1 MNIQRNE
8 AAPSERRYTIGPIIA
23 DLGDAGRVE
32 IIGAEEV
39 RLSPRENDDQLLEA
53 QMTPPEVAST
63 STGLPDP
70 SNEAPDEDL
79 DSNFSHREA
88 QQLLLWSAAPDV
100 LEVPVSA
107 QSTGGEEGAK
117 QQVSAAASPSE
128 ALLHSLGDEGL
139 RSAMRRPTFLP
150 QREWL
155 RHLLEQAVEDAQLL
169 FSSLW
174 DACTCKSLGLPR
186 TTCPDTQLANAL
198 DPVIA
203 FAACGPSA
211 PKRRLAGGREEAPA
225 EAAGAPAAPDSPHL
239 IQPNDQASPQAA
251 GQPER
256 AQDGVRPE
264 QAEEERAEGEQRRPR
279 PTAREYISSTMT
291 WATKQLEQTELFPSS
306 PAAAS
311 SSSSTAQRNA
321 EDMQAGEKL
330 REVAT
335 IMVRRLLRCY
345 AHVYLWHMALLQ
357 QHGAVAHA
365 NRCLKRLM
373 FLAVDAQLL
382 EGNARPL
389 EPIRSLADAWLRC
402 DQSRQEHADMGSGV
416 DQPES
421 DFKAGRGEAED
432 TPGDWLVPALEKAEV
447 CLRALDEEECPSF
460 GTEQSTKAEN
470 AFATDATDRL
480 PRIWS

>member
-1 MNIQRNE
+1 
-8 AAPSERRYTIGPIIA
+8 
-23 DLGDAGRVE
+23 
-32 IIGAEEV
+32 
-39 RLSPRENDDQLLEA
+39 
-53 QMTPPEVAST
+53 MTPPEVAST

-79 DSNFSHREA
+79 DSNISHREA
-88 QQLLLWSAAPDV
+88 QQLFMWSAAPDV
-100 LEVPVSA
+100 LEVSVSA
-107 QSTGGEEGAK
+107 QSVGGPEGARS
-117 QQVSAAASPSE
+117 QAAAASSPSE

-139 RSAMRRPTFLP
+139 RSAMRPPAFLP

-174 DACTCKSLGLPR
+174 DECTCKSLGLPR

-211 PKRRLAGGREEAPA
+211 PKRRLARGRADEPAEAAAEEAPA
-225 EAAGAPAAPDSPHL
+225 ASDSPHA
-239 IQPNDQASPQAA
+239 IERNNQASPHAV
-251 GQPER
+251 GQPD
-256 AQDGVRPE
+256 ASQGGLRPE
-264 QAEEERAEGEQRRPR
+264 QTGEERAEEERRPAR
-279 PTAREYISSTMT
+279 PTAREYISSAMS
-291 WATKQLEQTELFPSS
+291 WATKQLENPELFPSS

-311 SSSSTAQRNA
+311 SSSSTAQQNA
-321 EDMQAGEKL
+321 EEIQAGEKL
-330 REVAT
+330 RQTAT

-389 EPIRSLADAWLRC
+389 EPIRSLADAWLRY
-402 DQSRQEHADMGSGV
+402 DQSRQAHADGEAGA
-416 DQPES
+416 DLE
-421 DFKAGRGEAED
+421 AGRGEAEE
-432 TPGDWLVPALEKAEV
+432 TPDDWLVPALEKAEV
-447 CLRALDEEECPSF
+447 CLGALDEEECPSF
-460 GTEQSTKAEN
+460 GTEQCA
-470 AFATDATDRL
+470 
-480 PRIWS
+480 

>member
-1 MNIQRNE
+1 MGRQGE
-8 AAPSERRYTIGPIIA
+8 EKHSSLQA
-23 DLGDAGRVE
+23 LGV
-32 IIGAEEV
+32 
-39 RLSPRENDDQLLEA
+39 QL
-53 QMTPPEVAST
+53 TPPEVAST

-79 DSNFSHREA
+79 DSNISHREA
-88 QQLLLWSAAPDV
+88 QQLFMWSAAPDV
-100 LEVPVSA
+100 LEVSVSA
-107 QSTGGEEGAK
+107 QSAGGAEGARS
-117 QQVSAAASPSE
+117 QAAAAASPSE

-139 RSAMRRPTFLP
+139 RSAMRPPAFLP

-174 DACTCKSLGLPR
+174 DECTCKSLGLPR
-186 TTCPDTQLANAL
+186 TTCPDTHLANAL

-211 PKRRLAGGREEAPA
+211 PKRRLARGRAEEPAAAAEAPA
-225 EAAGAPAAPDSPHL
+225 TSDSPHA
-239 IQPNDQASPQAA
+239 IQPDNQASPQAA
-251 GQPER
+251 GQPDV

-264 QAEEERAEGEQRRPR
+264 QAGEERAEGEQRRSR
-279 PTAREYISSTMT
+279 PTAREYISSAMS
-291 WATKQLEQTELFPSS
+291 WATKQLEDPTLFPSS
-306 PAAAS
+306 PAAALPS
-311 SSSSTAQRNA
+311 SSAAQRDA
-321 EDMQAGEKL
+321 EAIEAGEKL
-330 REVAT
+330 RETAT

-389 EPIRSLADAWLRC
+389 EPIRSLADAWLRY
-402 DQSRQEHADMGSGV
+402 DQSRQEQTDKGGGV
-416 DQPES
+416 DLPES
-421 DFKAGRGEAED
+421 DLEAGRGEVEE
-432 TPGDWLVPALEKAEV
+432 TPDDWLVPALEKAEL
-447 CLRALDEEECPSF
+447 CLGALDEEECPSF
-460 GTEQSTKAEN
+460 GTEQCT
-470 AFATDATDRL
+470 
-480 PRIWS
+480 